1 MKAKR
6 QETHHAQLRAQIL
19 EHARAI
25 VLSEGLPALSIRKIT
40 TAMEY
45 SPGII
50 YHYFKDKN
58 ELVEA
63 LLIEGYSAILNG
75 LRQARQDDED
85 PIGTIRVLLSTFV
98 EVALKEQ
105 TLYRLFLLSDSPQIL
120 AKTSVLYKGVTQD
133 SPTMAILKGHVQN
146 GMDAG
151 IFHPSDPELTA
162 QVVWASVYGL
172 IMKIITEKQLEES
185 QQKALVDQQLNL
197 LIRGL
202 EKH

>member
-1 MKAKR
+1 MKGKR
-6 QETHHAQLRAQIL
+6 QEANHALLRAQIL
-19 EHARAI
+19 EHARRI
-25 VLSEGLPALSIRKIT
+25 VMSEGLSALSIRKIT
-40 TAMEY
+40 TAMEH

-63 LLIEGYSAILNG
+63 LLAEGYSAILSG
-75 LRQARQDDED
+75 LQQVRQDDED
-85 PIGTIRVLLSTFV
+85 PIGTIKALLSTFI

-105 TLYRLFLLSDSPQIL
+105 TLYRLFLLSDSPEVL
-120 AKTSVLYKGVTQD
+120 AKTSVLHKGVSVE
-133 SPTMAILKGHVQN
+133 SPTMAILKGHMQH

-151 IFHPSDPELTA
+151 IFQVADAELTA

-172 IMKIITEKQLEES
+172 IMKLMTEKELEAS
-185 QQKALVDQQLNL
+185 QQEALVAHQLNL